1 MLSLSFGIAAAL
13 AWAVH
18 DLLVRKLTQASAMLP
33 MLLVVLS
40 AGSVALLVLALVIGG
55 WETMGRAAIVPAVAA
70 GLTYVAGC
78 GGLYQ
83 ALSRAPVRIVAPM
96 LGSFPL
102 LSLAIA
108 AAQGRPV
115 ATEEW
120 LAVAAI
126 VAGIGWVA
134 TTGRSAGGMTRG
146 SLSAALGWAA
156 LGACGF
162 AATFALGQE
171 AARQGAV
178 VPAMVVTRITALA
191 GVLVLCLVRGQLAPA
206 KGIGRV
212 LMLMG
217 CLDALALG
225 MVTASARLPHPEY
238 AAVTSALFGVLTI
251 LLAWRFL
258 GERVAPVQW
267 AGIAAVFAGI
277 AALSLQ
283 G

>member
-1 MLSLSFGIAAAL
+1 
-13 AWAVH
+13 
-18 DLLVRKLTQASAMLP
+18 
-33 MLLVVLS
+33 
-40 AGSVALLVLALVIGG
+40 
-55 WETMGRAAIVPAVAA
+55 
-70 GLTYVAGC
+70 
-78 GGLYQ
+78 
-83 ALSRAPVRIVAPM
+83 
-96 LGSFPL
+96 
-102 LSLAIA
+102 
-108 AAQGRPV
+108 
-115 ATEEW
+115 
-120 LAVAAI
+120 
-126 VAGIGWVA
+126 
-134 TTGRSAGGMTRG
+134 
-146 SLSAALGWAA
+146 WAA